1 MTSNRSLQIAII
13 GGGPAGLIAA
23 ETLIGH
29 GFKVDLFDGMP
40 SVGRKLLQAGKGGF
54 NLTHSEPMDG
64 FIQKYGIQS
73 PFFAPL
79 LRQFGA
85 NELRSWASNLG
96 FDTFVGS
103 SGRVFPM
110 DMKAAP
116 LVRAWLHHLRESG
129 VNFHV
134 RHYWQ
139 GWNEHNEL
147 LFRTVNGEA
156 TVQADCTLLALG
168 GASWPRLGS
177 DGKWANLLIDHGINV
192 IPLQPA
198 NCGINICW
206 SDVFR
211 QKFAGS
217 PVKGITITY
226 QDQMENALTRRGECV
241 ITDTGLEG
249 SLIYPAIPA
258 WRNKLGNDVPVSF
271 SMDLLP
277 DRPYDRVLRELS
289 VSRGSK
295 SLSNH
300 LRGQLG
306 LEGVKTALLYEFLDA
321 ETLQQPVK
329 LAAAIKSLN
338 IPIQGLRPIEEAIS
352 SAGGISM
359 DELNEHLMLKHK
371 PGIFCAGE
379 MLDWEAPTGGYLLT
393 GCFTTGIHAANGIA
407 QWLASKKLEKADK
420 SQR

>member
-1 MTSNRSLQIAII
+1 MTTTRSLHVAII

-23 ETLIGH
+23 ETLVGY

-54 NLTHSEPMDG
+54 NLTHSEPIES
-64 FIQKYGIQS
+64 FVQKYGAQS
-73 PFFAPL
+73 PLFSSL
-79 LRQFGA
+79 LKQFGA
-85 NELRSWASNLG
+85 NELRAWARDLG
-96 FDTFVGS
+96 FETFVGS

-116 LVRAWLHHLRESG
+116 LVRAWLHRLRVSG

-139 GWNEHNEL
+139 GWNKRNEL
-147 LFRTVNGEA
+147 IFHTPDGDK
-156 TVQADCTLLALG
+156 TVQADSTLLALG

-177 DGKWANLLIDHGINV
+177 DGKWTNMLRDRGINI
-192 IPLQPA
+192 IPLKPA
-198 NCGINICW
+198 NCGINITW

-211 QKFAGS
+211 QKCAGN
-217 PVKGITITY
+217 PVKGITLTYLDETGQEIT
-226 QDQMENALTRRGECV
+226 RKGECV
-241 ITDTGLEG
+241 ITDTGMEG

-258 WRNKLGNDVPVSF
+258 WRDKLENNTPVSF
-271 SMDLLP
+271 CMDLLP

-289 VSRGSK
+289 ASRGSK

-321 ETLQQPVK
+321 ATMQQPAK
-329 LAAAIKSLN
+329 LAASIKSLK
-338 IPIQGLRPIEEAIS
+338 IQIQGLRPVEEAIS
-352 SAGGISM
+352 SAGGICM
-359 DELNEHLMLKHK
+359 NEVNEHLMLKQI

-379 MLDWEAPTGGYLLT
+379 MLNWEAPTGGYLLT
-393 GCFTTGIHAANGIA
+393 GCFSTGIHAAHGIA
-407 QWLASKKLEKADK
+407 NWLQQVDA
-420 SQR
+420 R